1 MTKKAKNDFTTNTQ
15 HYQSLLAQAN
25 QIKNE
30 MNILYDLYKTKRAAY
45 DSIRSQI
52 EEVIYKLNKE
62 NN

>member
-1 MTKKAKNDFTTNTQ
+1 
-15 HYQSLLAQAN
+15 
-25 QIKNE
+25 